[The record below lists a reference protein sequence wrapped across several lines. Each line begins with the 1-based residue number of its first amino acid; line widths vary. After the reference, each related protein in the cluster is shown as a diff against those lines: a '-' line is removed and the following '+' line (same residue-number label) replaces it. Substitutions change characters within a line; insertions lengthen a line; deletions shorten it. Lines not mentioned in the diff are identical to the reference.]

1 MSGQRQTSAINS
13 EQRTIGNLLGDK
25 RFLRV
30 PAYQRSFSWTKSEVS
45 DQTPAVIPDKN
56 GKFTTT
62 LELENGRDYRFRY
75 LVDENHWMNDWNAD
89 KYVQNPYGGDD
100 SVVSV

>member
-45 DQTPAVIPDKN
+45 DLWDDLQGILYGEEDHYFLGSMVFYLI
-56 GKFTTT
+56 F
-62 LELENGRDYRFRY
+62 DYFCLMLCFCTR
-75 LVDENHWMNDWNAD
+75 
-89 KYVQNPYGGDD
+89 G
-100 SVVSV
+100 

>member
-1 MSGQRQTSAINS
+1 MKLN
-13 EQRTIGNLLGDK
+13 
-25 RFLRV
+25 
-30 PAYQRSFSWTKSEVS
+30 
-45 DQTPAVIPDKN
+45 KN

-75 LVDENHWMNDWNAD
+75 LVDENYWMNDWHAD
-89 KYVQNPYGGDD
+89 KYVQNAYGGDD